1 MIFEGEWT
9 KQLREARLYL
19 ITGSGLIA
27 VCGSLCTRSLACHPQ
42 ATNPQ
47 RVQEL
52 LEPYRTNCRCFWWIS
67 HVRTVRVWLVAWR
80 VSAQLKSVVL
90 FVFCESEFMETDLLI
105 NSDVAN
111 AQLSWLISCF
121 CRLHYNHCISLSSWR
136 ACDTAGA
143 RKTNYNLLHR
153 Q

>member
-27 VCGSLCTRSLACHPQ
+27 VCGSLRSLACHPQ

-105 NSDVAN
+105 NSGRSERSALMTD
-111 AQLSWLISCF
+111 QLFLPSALQSLCF
-121 CRLHYNHCISLSSWR
+121 FVFLESMRHGRCTQDQL
-136 ACDTAGA
+136 
-143 RKTNYNLLHR
+143 
-153 Q
+153 

>member
-105 NSDVAN
+105 NSGRCERSALMTD
-111 AQLSWLISCF
+111 QLFLPSALQSLCF
-121 CRLHYNHCISLSSWR
+121 FVFLESMRHGRCTQDQL
-136 ACDTAGA
+136 
-143 RKTNYNLLHR
+143 
-153 Q
+153 

>member
-1 MIFEGEWT
+1 M
-9 KQLREARLYL
+9 

-67 HVRTVRVWLVAWR
+67 HVRTVRVWLCSVTRFSSTEVGCFICLLRIR
-80 VSAQLKSVVL
+80 VHGNRFADKLGRSERSALMTDQLFLPSAL
-90 FVFCESEFMETDLLI
+90 QSLCFFVFLESMRHGRCTQD
-105 NSDVAN
+105 
-111 AQLSWLISCF
+111 QL
-121 CRLHYNHCISLSSWR
+121 
-136 ACDTAGA
+136 
-143 RKTNYNLLHR
+143 
-153 Q
+153 